1 MATTTQSYASH
12 AHRPTLTTIA
22 GLFAFI
28 ALALVIRV
36 IAREPTIEHLAL
48 LSLNCS
54 AIALVLISRAYT
66 VRLQDRIIRLEMH
79 GRLDRLGRAADFG
92 RLSIK
97 QLTALRFASD
107 RDNRKGHP
115 EQEESQHK
123 PRPAIASWR
132 IPGSRLI
139 GHGVNDASPI
149 RRGKGRW

>member
-107 RDNRKGHP
+107 R
-115 EQEESQHK
+115 EL
-123 PRPAIASWR
+123 PALLDRTLTENLA
-132 IPGSRLI
+132 PGQIKRAVTDWQPDLY
-139 GHGVNDASPI
+139 
-149 RRGKGRW
+149 RT

>member
-107 RDNRKGHP
+107 R
-115 EQEESQHK
+115 EL
-123 PRPAIASWR
+123 PALVDRTLTENLAPDQIKRAVTDWQPDLYR
-132 IPGSRLI
+132 T
-139 GHGVNDASPI
+139 
-149 RRGKGRW
+149 

>member
-107 RDNRKGHP
+107 R
-115 EQEESQHK
+115 EL
-123 PRPAIASWR
+123 PALLDRTLTENLAPDQIKRAVTDWQPDLYR
-132 IPGSRLI
+132 T
-139 GHGVNDASPI
+139 
-149 RRGKGRW
+149 